1 MLITTGSYR
10 VKYMIRKIQ
19 KKELHLTGQKGNPT
33 VLLRCNTLLLVFNTG
48 CIVFLP
54 C

>member
-1 MLITTGSYR
+1 MLITTGSYK

-19 KKELHLTGQKGNPT
+19 KKELHLIGQKGDSA